1 MSIGNKIRQR
11 RKELGL
17 TQAELGRRVHKS
29 SQVISNWE
37 RGYTTGIA
45 ADDLQQLSAA
55 LDTGMQFF
63 VPAAQSALGPMATE
77 RPGFGYVRESPA
89 DSRLESL
96 IAAYPHLDEKSKD
109 IIEAIVRLSDSN
121 ECKQKA

>member
-17 TQAELGRRVHKS
+17 TQAELGKRVHKS

-55 LDTGMQFF
+55 LDTDMRFF
-63 VPAAQSALGPMATE
+63 VPATQYTLVPMPETS
-77 RPGFGYVRESPA
+77 YVRESA
-89 DSRLESL
+89 TDSRLESL
-96 IAAYPHLDEKSKD
+96 IAAYPYLDEKSKD
-109 IIEAIVRLSDSN
+109 IIEAIVKLSDN
-121 ECKQKA
+121 KCKQKA

>member
-17 TQAELGRRVHKS
+17 TQAELGKRVHKS

-55 LDTGMQFF
+55 LDTDMRFF
-63 VPAAQSALGPMATE
+63 VPATQYMVPMAMD
-77 RPGFGYVRESPA
+77 RPETSYVRESA
-89 DSRLESL
+89 TDSRLESL

-109 IIEAIVRLSDSN
+109 IIEAIVKLSDN
-121 ECKQKA
+121 KCKQKA